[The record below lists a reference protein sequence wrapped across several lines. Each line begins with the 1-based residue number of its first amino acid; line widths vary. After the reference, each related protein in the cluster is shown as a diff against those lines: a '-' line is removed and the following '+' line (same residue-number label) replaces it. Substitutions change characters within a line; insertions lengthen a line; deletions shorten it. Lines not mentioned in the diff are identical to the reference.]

1 MQNEKYLYQDTA
13 YYQILEPEEVKALPN
28 NTLVYIVSMK
38 NGVFLQQPQKHMI
51 GERFGR
57 KVLYQ
62 MPFKN
67 KFRNIGLF
75 KNRIYLLPI

>member
-67 KFRNIGLF
+67 KFQNIGLF